1 MSIHARSRN
10 AFAGIEELKAL
21 PVGREARDRTYG
33 FLILLFRFREQCL
46 NGSFSSS
53 LLFISIDRGFTRS
66 GHFWEIG
73 LAALLVIIRTLCS
86 FTEERD
92 RRVFSFFSF
101 LTNASVRFL
110 PAQRWRISVRG
121 TTGVLAA
128 TFSSLPLYIFITR
141 TDQDNSKP
149 PTFRSLKVL
158 HLWNNYKR
166 YLDDGN
172 SL

>member
-92 RRVFSFFSF
+92 RRVFSFFFVSYKRVCSF
-101 LTNASVRFL
+101 LTR
-110 PAQRWRISVRG
+110 
-121 TTGVLAA
+121 TTLENFCSWNDGS
-128 TFSSLPLYIFITR
+128 FSSNVLFSPSLYFYNTNR
-141 TDQDNSKP
+141 PRQ
-149 PTFRSLKVL
+149 F
-158 HLWNNYKR
+158 
-166 YLDDGN
+166 
-172 SL
+172 